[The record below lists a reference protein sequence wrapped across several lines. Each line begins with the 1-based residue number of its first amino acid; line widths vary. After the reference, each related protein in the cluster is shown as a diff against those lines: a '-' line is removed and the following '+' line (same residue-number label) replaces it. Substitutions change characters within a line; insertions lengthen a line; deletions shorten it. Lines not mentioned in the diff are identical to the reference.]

1 MSKSI
6 IPNDAYI
13 MIIGAMKS
21 GTTTLYWHLTQH
33 PKICSCVHKEP
44 EYFSENQGHG
54 VSVPHY
60 SDLWDY
66 DPNQHRYVL
75 EASTGYTKYPCEP
88 NVADKIKAYGIT
100 PTFLYVVRD
109 PFMRIE
115 SDYNFSLD
123 KEWFDPKLPITDDR
137 YVSIS
142 NYFMQ
147 LEPYRKQFGVTNILV
162 LDFDELVSNPAQLLT
177 SVFDRLQLSSTD
189 IEIVD
194 EVKHKTRELSK
205 AEVFL
210 TMHPGIKS
218 VTSLLP
224 HSVKQFMKGL
234 YEPVS
239 QISQKKQL
247 TTEERAI
254 IHTKLQN
261 HMSLFQKHYGF
272 HVEKWGFS

>member
-21 GTTTLYWHLTQH
+21 GTTTLYWHLAQH

-66 DPNQHRYVL
+66 SPDQHTYVL
-75 EASTGYTKYPCEP
+75 EASTGYTKYPSEP
-88 NVADKIKAYGIT
+88 NVAHKIKAYGIT

-109 PFMRIE
+109 PFKRIE

-123 KEWFDPKLPITDDR
+123 KKWFDPKLPITDDR

-142 NYFMQ
+142 DYSMQ
-147 LEPYRKQFGVTNILV
+147 LEPYREHFGVTNILV

-177 SVFDRLQLSSTD
+177 SVFDRLHLNSTD
-189 IEIVD
+189 VEIVD
-194 EVKHKTRELSK
+194 EVKHKTNQLSQ

-210 TMHPGIKS
+210 NMHPHIKS
-218 VTSLLP
+218 VTNLLP
-224 HSVKQFMKGL
+224 QSAKQLLKGL
-234 YEPVS
+234 YKPVAKV
-239 QISQKKQL
+239 SQKKQL
-247 TTEERAI
+247 SKEERAI
-254 IHTKLQN
+254 IHNKLQD
-261 HMSLFQKHYGF
+261 HMRLFQEHYGF